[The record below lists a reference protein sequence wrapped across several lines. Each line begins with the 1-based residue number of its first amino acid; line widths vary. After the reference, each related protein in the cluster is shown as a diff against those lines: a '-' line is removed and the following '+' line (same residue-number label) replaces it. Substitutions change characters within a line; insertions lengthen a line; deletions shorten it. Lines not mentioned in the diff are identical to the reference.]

1 MDKKIKVAVIG
12 CGTIG
17 SSQHVPA
24 YMKNKNVEIKYL
36 CDIDR
41 EKAERA
47 AEIAGC
53 GIVSTNYRDFLNDP
67 ELDAVSV
74 CTPNNLHAEISEA
87 FLKAGKDVFCEKPA
101 SYDYKLALEMQ
112 KTQAETGRLLEI
124 GVCNRFDN
132 NVRKLRDIIQRG
144 DLGEIYHVYA
154 SFRAHRCIPGLGGA
168 FTTKKIAGGGVMIDW
183 GVHYLDIVM
192 FCCGDP
198 TPKTV
203 SAETFCKLGKDIK
216 GYTYT
221 DMWAGPPIPDGTY
234 DVEDSMIAMVRTDG
248 PTITMHGA
256 WAQNIGENETYIDF
270 IGTKGGA
277 RFYYGRSFKIWSTQD
292 GMLTETDFE
301 GPVTS
306 KFENEVNAFV
316 EETQNRQKMATN
328 IDVHIISSAIIDA
341 IYRSADEHR
350 EINFE

>member
-1 MDKKIKVAVIG
+1 MEKKIKVAVIG

-24 YMKNKNVEIKYL
+24 YKKNQNVEIKYL
-36 CDIDR
+36 CDSDR
-41 EKAERA
+41 VKAERA
-47 AEIAGC
+47 AATAGC
-53 GIVSTNYRDFLNDP
+53 GKVVTDYREILGDP
-67 ELDAVSV
+67 DLDAVSV
-74 CTPNNLHAEISEA
+74 CTPNHLHAEISEA
-87 FLKAGKDVFCEKPA
+87 FLRAGKDVLCEKPA
-101 SYDYKLALEMQ
+101 SYDFKLALEMQ
-112 KTQAETGRLLEI
+112 QTQAKTGRLLEI
-124 GVCNRFDN
+124 GVCNRFDG
-132 NVRKLRDIIQRG
+132 NVNKLKEIIQRG

-168 FTTKKIAGGGVMIDW
+168 FTTKNIAGGGVMIDW

-198 TPKTV
+198 VPRTV

-221 DMWAGPPIPDGTY
+221 DMWAGPPIEDGTY
-234 DVEDSMIAMVRTDG
+234 DVEDSVIAMIRTDG

-277 RFYYGRSFKIWSTQD
+277 RLNYGASFTLWGVQD
-292 GMLTETDFE
+292 GMLTKTEFS
-301 GPVTS
+301 GPDS
-306 KFENEVNAFV
+306 NKFENEINAFV
-316 EETQNRQKMATN
+316 EEIHTRQKMSTN

-341 IYRSADEHR
+341 IYRSAEEHR
-350 EINFE
+350 EIVF